1 MDHRRSPPGALARF
15 VNPLAICFPTALLL
29 VLLLILVL
37 LLNMFPPVLPLVL
50 LVTMFSAR
58 SAQYEYC
65 VIQGI
70 TFRGRQAAVLIT
82 DDTSQLIAAF

>member
-29 VLLLILVL
+29 VLLL
-37 LLNMFPPVLPLVL
+37 NMFPLALPLVL
-50 LVTMFSAR
+50 LLTMFSAS
-58 SAQYEYC
+58 SAQCEYC

-70 TFRGRQAAVLIT
+70 TFWGRQAAVLIT
-82 DDTSQLIAAF
+82 DNTSQLIAAF